1 MQVIHYIQA
10 HWPMLLGILIVLL
23 LVAAAYID
31 WQFLQLGLKGPRDTV
46 GNGITVGLAKAF
58 DNRSLSLRIERLSNS
73 LAQMK
78 VVDQKATDN
87 IGKLQGQSATV
98 LARTLTLDASAGTK
112 AAVTSTTEKTSPT
125 HAATDGSGKTTD
137 GGSEKN
143 KAEPQSEV
151 ALSAGDI
158 LNEQLNLASQIM

>member
-1 MQVIHYIQA
+1 MQTLLYLKA
-10 HWPMLLGILIVLL
+10 HWHIIVGILIVLGL
-23 LVAAAYID
+23 AVWAYLD
-31 WQFLQLGLKGPRDTV
+31 WQCVQLGLYGPRDTI

-87 IGKLQGQSATV
+87 IGKLQGQRAAV

-112 AAVTSTTEKTSPT
+112 TAVTSTTEKTSPT
-125 HAATDGSGKTTD
+125 HAAADGPAKNSDSGSD
-137 GGSEKN
+137 KN
-143 KAEPQSEV
+143 NPEV
-151 ALSAGDI
+151 
-158 LNEQLNLASQIM
+158 